1 MRKKETK
8 VVNKGIDT
16 TELLLAMEEL
26 EKTNGIKKDFLMESI
41 ESALVVAYKRNFE
54 CTTEN
59 VKVVLDKVDGKM
71 HVYQEKNIVEEV
83 QDEKTEISLEDAK
96 KQDANF
102 KVGDVFQ
109 IELMPKEFG
118 RIAAQTAKQVIT
130 QKIRE
135 ASRDVIFTEFE
146 DKKGEIITGL
156 VQKADGGSVIL
167 DLGKI
172 EGIMPKKEQI
182 PTEKYRVN
190 DKIKTCIISV
200 EKGVKGSTQ
209 IILSRASTEF
219 VRKLFEIEIPEIYEG
234 LIEIKSISREAGFRS
249 KVAVYSQNPNI
260 DPVGSCVGQKGIRI
274 QNIINELNGEK
285 IDVIE
290 WNADPSTFI
299 ATSLLPAKVLAVDAR
314 EDEKFAQVI
323 VPDDQLSLAIGKGGQ
338 NAKLAARLTD
348 NWTIDIKSESQF
360 RKMLEEKQEENEE
373 EIVEDIVENIETE
386 ESNEVIEEKKT
397 KKARKSSKK
406 EESEEK
412 TDKKEAEDTETKTE
426 KKKKTVKADKKEKED
441 KEEKKKKA
449 DKKDKEDKKEK
460 ADKKDK
466 EEKKRNKPN

>member
-1 MRKKETK
+1 MRRKETK

-234 LIEIKSISREAGFRS
+234 LIEIKGISREAGFRS

-314 EDEKFAQVI
+314 EEEKFAQVI

-360 RKMLEEKQEENEE
+360 RKMLEERQDEENKEE
-373 EIVEDIVENIETE
+373 VEDIEENIETE
-386 ESNEVIEEKKT
+386 EIEEIKEEVIEEKEN
-397 KKARKSSKK
+397 KKASKTKSSKK
-406 EESEEK
+406 EDSEN
-412 TDKKEAEDTETKTE
+412 
-426 KKKKTVKADKKEKED
+426 
-441 KEEKKKKA
+441 EEV
-449 DKKDKEDKKEK
+449 
-460 ADKKDK
+460 K
-466 EEKKRNKPN
+466 EEKKRKSTTKTKTEEKEKKTATKSKKSKEKE